1 MNGLNPIEFNNLN
14 GLMEIYADN
23 LNTLKINNLEIDE
36 SLTLSGN
43 ITANNLTITPTNIS
57 YCDATS
63 SIQTQINNLSNQL
76 YTTTGGG
83 FFELLFETTSLTY
96 SGTYNGYIF
105 GSNLGS
111 TYGYFIGTACNL
123 YSIDIHVSTAPT
135 VACTIYIFKNETQ
148 LCPVKILYNHQIIV
162 FQKVII

>member
-14 GLMEIYADN
+14 GFMEIYADN

-63 SIQTQINNLSNQL
+63 SIQTQINTLSNQL
-76 YTTTGGG
+76 FATTGGG

-96 SGTYNGYIF
+96 SGYIM
-105 GSNLGS
+105 
-111 TYGYFIGTACNL
+111 
-123 YSIDIHVSTAPT
+123 DIFLV
-135 VACTIYIFKNETQ
+135 
-148 LCPVKILYNHQIIV
+148 QI
-162 FQKVII
+162 